1 MLFYLFYMCHY
12 TSLHGKELALKG
24 LVKVIL
30 RTNSNSLLACK
41 PVKQLDDDLRFRHYN
56 LIPQGKFKSSPGLCL
71 FAFVLQGKEM
81 RSQVAAEMMAKW

>member
-1 MLFYLFYMCHY
+1 MQGRFEEMLFYLFYMCHY

-24 LVKVIL
+24 LVKAIL

-56 LIPQGKFKSSPGLCL
+56 LIPQGKVQEQPWPLPFD
-71 FAFVLQGKEM
+71 FVL
-81 RSQVAAEMMAKW
+81 